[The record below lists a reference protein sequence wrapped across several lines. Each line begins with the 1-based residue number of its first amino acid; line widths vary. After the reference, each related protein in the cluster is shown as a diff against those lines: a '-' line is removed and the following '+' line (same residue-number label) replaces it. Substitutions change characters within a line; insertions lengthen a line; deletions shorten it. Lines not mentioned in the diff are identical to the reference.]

1 MPGGLPACA
10 EGWRETHSTQDLGSP
25 GKAASFSQTA
35 FPKRASG
42 YSPTRIKG
50 AKGRRGAGRLA
61 MQGTGRGQLG
71 RALRPG
77 SPARAHSWVR
87 EGGAAP
93 ARTFQRLLRP
103 SSLFSPVPVI
113 SQAVLD
119 PALSANSQN
128 PSRFWS
134 QLQGPWSECPDHLPW
149 NNCLPTTHTHTHT
162 QPLGFQGPEA
172 LSSLQTAAPQD
183 KLLPSCH
190 MALDR
195 GGRVAATQSLES
207 QWEQGHA
214 QNSSPRV

>member
-1 MPGGLPACA
+1 MPGGLSACA

-162 QPLGFQGPEA
+162 TTG
-172 LSSLQTAAPQD
+172 LSGA
-183 KLLPSCH
+183 
-190 MALDR
+190 R
-195 GGRVAATQSLES
+195 GTFFPA
-207 QWEQGHA
+207 
-214 QNSSPRV
+214 NSSTSGQAAAFLPHGPGQGRESGSHTVPRGSMGTGSRPER